1 MTVKQSS
8 KKVHAVA
15 MMTNNGATGSSQSI
29 INSSHV
35 SKQLNSLMSVGLDQ
49 SIQGNP
55 GEQTLNSL
63 TNLRPTGNVHGGSTN
78 TLNQN

>member
-1 MTVKQSS
+1 MATRTFDKRMSQTQQMSQLIGSANSSIAGGHLILGKDFRNKENLTVKQSS

-35 SKQLNSLMSVGLDQ
+35 SK
-49 SIQGNP
+49 
-55 GEQTLNSL
+55 
-63 TNLRPTGNVHGGSTN
+63 
-78 TLNQN
+78 